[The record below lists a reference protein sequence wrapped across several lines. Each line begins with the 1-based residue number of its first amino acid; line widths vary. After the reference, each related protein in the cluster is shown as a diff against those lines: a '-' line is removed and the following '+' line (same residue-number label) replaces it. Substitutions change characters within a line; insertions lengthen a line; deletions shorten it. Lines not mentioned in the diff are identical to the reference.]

1 MCQNIWKTGK
11 FISYLLTTFKKAN
24 LFPITK
30 LQHRK
35 IVYIMRVKDAFFFS
49 FFFGKEIQDLPF
61 YLSGIQDRNLSGTEN
76 SAF

>member
-1 MCQNIWKTGK
+1 MCQNIWKTEK

-35 IVYIMRVKDAFFFS
+35 IVYIMRVK
-49 FFFGKEIQDLPF
+49 EIQDLPF

>member
-1 MCQNIWKTGK
+1 
-11 FISYLLTTFKKAN
+11 
-24 LFPITK
+24 
-30 LQHRK
+30 
-35 IVYIMRVKDAFFFS
+35 MRVKDAFFFS